1 LGETSQAEAGASQS
15 RRTDSH
21 GWPFSKMKN
30 RFLVPEPWWQVGLTI
45 LPGLIFLGR
54 QVSSTG
60 TPLDAGLRFLLW
72 AVMVLLSASSVLL
85 AAVRRSLFRVPS
97 WGLVPLGLMAGLGL
111 IWTMDSLGFYPTVGL
126 LFVTGLV
133 FARHNGPRAGLF
145 VLAGGIVTTSWQI
158 EPVMYFWD
166 SHFWRISVNVG
177 MTVLFTILAPIL
189 VLRSRCVLGQTVG
202 LLLPIAVYCAAFV
215 FALCTARGFPI
226 GKSVSIAGPFIA
238 LFATIAVAVVPY
250 AWIST
255 RSLTTGLSPR

>member
-1 LGETSQAEAGASQS
+1 M
-15 RRTDSH
+15 R
-21 GWPFSKMKN
+21 N
-30 RFLVPEPWWQVGLTI
+30 RSFVPKPWWQVGLTI

-54 QVSSTG
+54 QVSSSTSA
-60 TPLDAGLRFLLW
+60 PLDAGLRFLLW

-97 WGLVPLGLMAGLGL
+97 WGFVPLGLMAGLGL
-111 IWTMDSLGFYPTVGL
+111 IWTMDFLGFYPTVGL
-126 LFVTGLV
+126 LVVTGLV
-133 FARHNGPRAGLF
+133 FARHNGPSAGLF

-158 EPVMYFWD
+158 EPIMYFWD
-166 SHFWRISVNVG
+166 SPFWRIAINVG
-177 MTVLFTILAPIL
+177 MTVLSTILAPTL
-189 VLRSRCVLGQTVG
+189 ALRSCSVVGQTKG
-202 LLLPIAVYCAAFV
+202 LLLPIGFYCVAFV
-215 FALCTARGFPI
+215 FALCTVRGFPI